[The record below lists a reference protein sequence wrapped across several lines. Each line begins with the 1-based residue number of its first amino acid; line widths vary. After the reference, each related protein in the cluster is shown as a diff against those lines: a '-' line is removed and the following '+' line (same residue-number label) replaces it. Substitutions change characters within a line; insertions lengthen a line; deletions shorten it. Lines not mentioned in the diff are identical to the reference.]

1 MELEEEFSKG
11 TEYKDPMT
19 KIFDIIGHGDEGT
32 KITDVL
38 SKEKLFI
45 VSEDESSDNS
55 EKKKIFVYD
64 KVDVNNNDTNLES
77 LNSSSVNKKN
87 IFSIKF
93 IEFIDNNN
101 KYIINQ
107 TGGEIILK
115 INSNFPTIKSYFVND
130 NVSNDKKIEAAITLG
145 NIISEALTKI
155 QISCYIEKDYIKLNN
170 EDSYA
175 NYNTLFHNF
184 DKYKNNIEKRL
195 NSCIL
200 KMINKIKKN

>member
-1 MELEEEFSKG
+1 MKK
-11 TEYKDPMT
+11 Y
-19 KIFDIIGHGDEGT
+19 
-32 KITDVL
+32 
-38 SKEKLFI
+38 LFI
-45 VSEDESSDNS
+45 FLLSGLCIADMVILKNGQSFDGLLVGMKENNILFKDNYN
-55 EKKKIFVYD
+55 KIIYLR
-64 KVDVNNNDTNLES
+64 TETIEYLS
-77 LNSSSVNKKN
+77 LSN
-87 IFSIKF
+87 
-93 IEFIDNNN
+93 
-101 KYIINQ
+101 
-107 TGGEIILK
+107 GEII
-115 INSNFPTIKSYFVND
+115 IKDDYF

-184 DKYKNNIEKRL
+184 DKYKNNIEKSL